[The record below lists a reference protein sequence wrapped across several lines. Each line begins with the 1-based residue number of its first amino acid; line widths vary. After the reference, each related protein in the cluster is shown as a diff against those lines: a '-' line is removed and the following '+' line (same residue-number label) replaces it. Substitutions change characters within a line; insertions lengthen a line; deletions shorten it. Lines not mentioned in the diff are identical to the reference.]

1 MTQRRTWTYLTHAAF
16 LRTMA
21 FDETVAMLSHK
32 KPDSVIN
39 VKVEFGESEG
49 KVPLDNIAKRVEAY
63 KPKERVTYK
72 MIKEYIEARYG
83 FKVHVAYIAE
93 VKREL
98 GLPMYDA
105 PNAVEELKQPRKHPT
120 AEKVEAIKDA
130 LKCFKPARTYKE
142 HEDKYLKFARYV
154 KNKYKDNKYFSFCQ
168 QEYYDKY
175 LNNPNS
181 TNAKDCFK
189 ATKIKGILWAYKLFY
204 VGCSRAKENL
214 VIVVDENKIAS
225 YGKEF
230 IKRMI
235 SIGFDVI
242 GGEMYGEENRDSYGR
257 VY

>member
-1 MTQRRTWTYLTHAAF
+1 MYEFFKLLCAGDINLTDFQNFYYDYVSDMKSMDLTYL
-16 LRTMA
+16 
-21 FDETVAMLSHK
+21 
-32 KPDSVIN
+32 
-39 VKVEFGESEG
+39 
-49 KVPLDNIAKRVEAY
+49 
-63 KPKERVTYK
+63 
-72 MIKEYIEARYG
+72 
-83 FKVHVAYIAE
+83 
-93 VKREL
+93 
-98 GLPMYDA
+98 
-105 PNAVEELKQPRKHPT
+105 
-120 AEKVEAIKDA
+120 
-130 LKCFKPARTYKE
+130 KPARTYKE
-142 HEDKYLKFARYV
+142 HEDEYLKFAQYV

-242 GGEMYGEENRDSYGR
+242 GGELYGEENRDSHGW